1 MKIEPIGFQFPQSQ
15 QIDSLQVQTDTAP
28 STTALEITSQGLQG
42 VQRAAE
48 QFSNTTQRATQS
60 SQQTASLLQ
69 ENSQRVAQAQ
79 SAVLSQSAQNSNNF
93 SQSLQGLQQGI
104 GTLLSYDAKMKEV
117 GEEQRKEAER
127 KAAAELAALQ
137 KAQQDQRRAAA
148 VDDLERIQT
157 EWISG
162 GKIRDLGTD
171 AYLDAVT
178 KRVADADLTGDDTV
192 GLTQKYAEP
201 AHQRSKEIY
210 EGQQDIAKEITQKRN
225 ASNEMLLVASLNGT
239 LGAIKASANMSRE
252 EVDKLWTQYN
262 EGIRTIL
269 NDTRYSEV
277 VRANAVATAL
287 ETGLKGMAESNDNY
301 IRMQQDASAYRNLAA
316 YAAQQRQLVNQSKLP
331 IQEYQDSIRIK
342 ALELGVTGFS
352 VPDPNAEGKFL
363 EERKQTEQNL
373 IELRRKEVLSETE
386 FIEADAAIVGGLA
399 IDAVLD
405 PSGAGSSIRFLAKQ
419 GADKN
424 AIDAVRVADDFI
436 KFRTVEKPAYDLAR
450 ARKATEIANVSKS
463 FNAWFVSNTKSP
475 GQSASNPALAKQ
487 LEILRGAGITPE
499 ALQGGQLTQAQVDLM
514 QQSASAVTEALIA
527 EQKVED
533 TNFVN
538 RNKEFSKYGL
548 YLNEADTKASRAYFA
563 SKIDAYNQ
571 RKAAIEQDAAQTTS
585 PQQQGITGTF
595 KNGPIKQL
603 TKRSYNGKSMVVP
616 FAPNV
621 ANSMPDISAGDQMH
635 YGASRDGGGRSH
647 TGLDFAV
654 ATGTEV
660 LSSVTGTVY
669 YIEPDNGRKGYGLNI
684 GILGGDGLVYHYSH
698 LSAANVTPGQR
709 VGAGEVV
716 ALSGE
721 SGSPGSQHLHFGV
734 HTKDRSKAFNPEEIL
749 ASHAAQ
755 GGPQPRSAGFTQP
768 SIPRGAVPIGKSKF
782 LLNGKLYDMSNP
794 NKAISAATAVKDR
807 GGEGAVRGGLRPATS
822 KVSSNSPLMQLT
834 GGGVSP
840 PSAGM
845 QNIPSGMLPS
855 AGTQQSGATRPAL
868 RQVKTSAAQPVK
880 NSYAS
885 NRREDY
891 PSNVQPDHHHGY
903 TKLAN
908 DKALAREI
916 NRVANKYN
924 MPGQWLADV
933 IAYESA
939 GTFSPTVDNGM
950 GFSGLIQFGDA
961 ILQDL
966 GITRSQLNSSTAAQ
980 QMKYVD
986 AYLGLRLRQS
996 GVKAYK
1002 GPEWLVA
1009 GINQG
1014 NVGIQQ
1020 VDRKGA
1026 AAVLDPQNSDGY
1038 TTLLKYMQNL
1048 GKYSGRQYNYL
1059 GNRSKRTSAVVHS
1072 YHRSGCPFCAQ
1083 LGDTFIRHEAPLA

>member
-28 STTALEITSQGLQG
+28 STTALDITSQGLQG

-48 QFSNTTQRATQS
+48 QFSNTTQRSTQS
-60 SQQTASLLQ
+60 TQQTAALLQ

-79 SAVLSQSAQNSNNF
+79 SAVLQQSAQNSNNF

-104 GTLLSYDAKMKEV
+104 GTLLSYDAKMKEI

-127 KAAAELAALQ
+127 KAAAELAAIE
-137 KAQQDQRRAAA
+137 KAQREQRKAAA

-157 EWISG
+157 QWISG

-192 GLTQKYAEP
+192 SLTQKYAES

-225 ASNEMLLVASLNGT
+225 ASNELLLVAPLNGT

-252 EVDKLWTQYN
+252 EVDKLWATYN
-262 EGIRTIL
+262 TGIRDIL
-269 NDTRYSEV
+269 NNTSYSEV

-287 ETGLKGMAESNDNY
+287 ETGLKGMAESNDSY
-301 IRMQQDASAYRNLAA
+301 LRMQQDASAYRNLAA

-399 IDAVLD
+399 IDSVLD
-405 PSGAGSSIRFLAKQ
+405 PSGAGSAVRALAKQ

-424 AIDAVRVADDFI
+424 AIEAVRVADDFI
-436 KFRTVEKPAYDLAR
+436 KFRTTEKPAYDLSR

-463 FNAWFVSNTKSP
+463 FNAWFISNTKSP
-475 GQSASNPALAKQ
+475 GAAASNPALAKQ

-499 ALQGGQLTQAQVDLM
+499 ALQGGQLTPAQVNLM
-514 QQSASAVTEALIA
+514 QQSSEAVVQSLIA
-527 EQKVED
+527 EQTVED

-538 RNKEFSKYGL
+538 RNKEFARYGL
-548 YLNEADTKASRAYFA
+548 YLNEADTKASRASFA
-563 SKIDAYNQ
+563 AKIDSYNK
-571 RKAAIEQDAAQTTS
+571 RKAEIEQDAAQTTS

-603 TKRSYNGKSMVVP
+603 TKRSYNGRSMVVP

-621 ANSMPDISAGDQMH
+621 ANSMPDISSGDQMH
-635 YGASRDGGGRSH
+635 YGAVRDGGSRSH
-647 TGLDFAV
+647 QGLDFAV

-669 YIEPDNGRKGYGLNI
+669 YVEPDNGRKGYGLNV
-684 GILGGDGLVYHYSH
+684 GILGGDGLVYHYAH
-698 LSAANVTPGQR
+698 LSAANVIAGQR
-709 VGAGEVV
+709 VEAGEVV

-749 ASHAAQ
+749 ANHSAQ

-782 LLNGKLYDMSNP
+782 LLNGKLYDLANP
-794 NKAISAATAVKDR
+794 QKAISVATAVKDR
-807 GGEGAVRGGLRPATS
+807 GGEGAIG
-822 KVSSNSPLMQLT
+822 NSPLMQLT
-834 GGGVSP
+834 GGRTAP
-840 PSAGM
+840 PSAGTS
-845 QNIPSGMLPS
+845 NIRSGMQRS

-868 RQVKTSAAQPVK
+868 RQVATSPAQPVK

-908 DKALAREI
+908 DKPLAREI

-939 GTFSPTVDNGM
+939 GTFSPKIDNGM

-966 GITRSQLNSSTAAQ
+966 GISRSQLNNSTAAE

-996 GVKAYK
+996 GVKEYK

-1026 AAVLDPQNSDGY
+1026 AAVLDPQNNDGY
-1038 TTLLKYMQNL
+1038 TTLLKYMQTL

-1059 GNRSKRTSAVVHS
+1059 GNRSKRTSAVIHT
-1072 YHRSGCPFCAQ
+1072 YHRSGCAFCAQ
-1083 LGDTFIRHEAPLA
+1083 LGDSFIRHEAPLS